1 MKSNSR
7 FEYRRAKRVIS
18 SYRCLTFARLDSSPD
33 GISPTV
39 KLNNDAFP
47 SNDVTSSIV
56 MGTRNFRASTGQTRA
71 GFVKFSI
78 DSWTVI
84 LQDETRPIATGTS
97 TLTIAWQVV
106 SPTEVVDINVYI
118 ETEGRTRAPRFPCM
132 TEACDPK
139 GGPLLPVTPPWMHDF
154 P

>member
-7 FEYRRAKRVIS
+7 FEYRRVLRVVS
-18 SYRCLTFARLDSSPD
+18 SYCCLTSTRLDSSPD

-47 SNDVTSSIV
+47 SNDVTGSIV

-118 ETEGRTRAPRFPCM
+118 ETEGRTRAPRFR
-132 TEACDPK
+132 
-139 GGPLLPVTPPWMHDF
+139 HD
-154 P
+154 